1 MTGNLTLILA
11 MAGRNALSVELIKPT
26 GDQAIVSS
34 YFIQLPRNGRVHK
47 DTSHAHLVLDLTVFQ
62 SFYCNYT
69 LYKADTS
76 PKF

>member
-1 MTGNLTLILA
+1 

-34 YFIQLPRNGRVHK
+34 YFIQLPRNINGRVHK